1 MNQNEIIR
9 GRIKELRKSVNK
21 TQEKFAE
28 SIDVSSQLISNLE
41 RGRTSL
47 SSDIALK
54 IAKEYAVSLDWLFY
68 QCDERISPTC
78 KLHMQEAF
86 DCMSESNEE

>member
-1 MNQNEIIR
+1 MNQNEISR

-54 IAKEYAVSLDWLFY
+54 IEKEYAVSLDWLFY
-68 QCDERISPTC
+68 QSDERISPTC

>member
-1 MNQNEIIR
+1 MSKKEIIR
-9 GRIKELRKSVNK
+9 GRIKELRESVNK

-28 SIDVSSQLISNLE
+28 SIDVSTQTISDLE
-41 RGRTSL
+41 CGRVSL

-68 QCDERISPTC
+68 QSDERISPTC

>member
-21 TQEKFAE
+21 TQEEFAE
-28 SIDVSSQLISNLE
+28 SIDVSSQTISNLE
-41 RGRTSL
+41 REVANL

-86 DCMSESNEE
+86 DCMSESNDE